1 MFLEFNNLN
10 LNKKYYQK
18 KNSIKFTK
26 MIASLGE
33 IKLTQAHSC
42 YKEKWLSDKDCITE
56 IKKIDRGQ

>member
-10 LNKKYYQK
+10 LNKNTIKK

>member
-1 MFLEFNNLN
+1 
-10 LNKKYYQK
+10 
-18 KNSIKFTK
+18 